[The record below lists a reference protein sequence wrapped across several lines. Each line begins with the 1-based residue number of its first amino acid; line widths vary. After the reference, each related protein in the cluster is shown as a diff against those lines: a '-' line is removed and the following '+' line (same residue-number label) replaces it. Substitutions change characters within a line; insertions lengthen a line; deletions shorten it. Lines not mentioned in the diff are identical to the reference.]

1 MINKVTSFDR
11 ATCNLIGPEILEAIK
26 PVAEKYG
33 LEVTQKGGTYA
44 TYKWNAKFELVAPE
58 GAAESDSKTAR
69 LFGAHFDVGFEF
81 RDNGKTYRVTG
92 FNTKRPKNDTE
103 LVRLDDGRLL
113 KCNHDYVNRF
123 AVQFST
129 AGKNGRDIT

>member
-1 MINKVTSFDR
+1 M
-11 ATCNLIGPEILEAIK
+11 
-26 PVAEKYG
+26 
-33 LEVTQKGGTYA
+33 
-44 TYKWNAKFELVAPE
+44 APE
-58 GAAESDSKTAR
+58 GAAESDSATAR
-69 LFGAHFDVGFEF
+69 MYGAEFDVGFEF
-81 RDNGKTYRVTG
+81 TDNGKKYRVTG